1 MRTLTDKEIE
11 RQDFV
16 DNLIYELMNKVNPT
30 KKEIEW
36 DIEIIGEI
44 RDRINYWLTKGIELC
59 SEQEFYPFIEIDE

>member
-30 KKEIEW
+30 KKKLNGTLKLLE
-36 DIEIIGEI
+36 
-44 RDRINYWLTKGIELC
+44 K
-59 SEQEFYPFIEIDE
+59 SETE